1 MLNHLLVSE
10 LDLGHIWVLLEH
22 IIKGFRFID
31 LPENLCH
38 TKF

>member
-10 LDLGHIWVLLEH
+10 LDLGH